1 MYYIGR
7 VLYDIKFSDGRK
19 ATRHVNQ
26 LRKRSCSNVSVRV
39 PVHVPVRTSLEP
51 ETQPVAQ
58 PPLEARTT
66 ARSRAAPSCLTYHS
80 LGG

>member
-1 MYYIGR
+1 MLPVRSCSNVSVR
-7 VLYDIKFSDGRK
+7 VPV
-19 ATRHVNQ
+19 HVPV
-26 LRKRSCSNVSVRV
+26 RSCSNVSVRV

-58 PPLEARTT
+58 PPLEARTST
-66 ARSRAAPSCLTYHS
+66 RSRAAPSRLTYDR